1 MAEKKTNT
9 ITINDK
15 SYTEDQ
21 LNDTQK
27 VMVNHVADL
36 DRKISS
42 ANFNIDQLKM
52 GRMAFMQTLTTSLAT
67 DTEEAEVI
75 TQAENMNAPDQTP
88 VQARY

>member
-1 MAEKKTNT
+1 MAEKITNT

-21 LNDTQK
+21 LTDAQK

-36 DRKISS
+36 DRKIGS

-52 GRMAFMQTLTTSLAT
+52 GRMAFMNTLTASLASES
-67 DTEEAEVI
+67 EEAEAV
-75 TQAENMNAPDQTP
+75 N
-88 VQARY
+88 

>member
-9 ITINDK
+9 VTINDK

-21 LNDTQK
+21 LNDAQK

-36 DRKISS
+36 DRKIGS

-52 GRMAFMQTLTTSLAT
+52 GRMAFMNALTVSLS
-67 DTEEAEVI
+67 TEPEEETEVI
-75 TQAENMNAPDQTP
+75 NQVE
-88 VQARY
+88 

>member
-9 ITINDK
+9 ITINDVD
-15 SYTEDQ
+15 YTEDQ

-36 DRKISS
+36 DRKIGS

-52 GRMAFMQTLTTSLAT
+52 GRMAFMNALTASLEDPA
-67 DTEEAEVI
+67 EAS
-75 TQAENMNAPDQTP
+75 
-88 VQARY
+88 

>member
-9 ITINDK
+9 VTINDK

-21 LNDTQK
+21 LNDAQK

-36 DRKISS
+36 DRKIGS

-52 GRMAFMQTLTTSLAT
+52 GRMAFMNALTVSLST
-67 DTEEAEVI
+67 EPEEAEVV
-75 TQAENMNAPDQTP
+75 N
-88 VQARY
+88 

>member
-36 DRKISS
+36 DRKIGS

-52 GRMAFMQTLTTSLAT
+52 GRMAFMNALTVSLASEP
-67 DTEEAEVI
+67 EEAEA
-75 TQAENMNAPDQTP
+75 AE
-88 VQARY
+88 